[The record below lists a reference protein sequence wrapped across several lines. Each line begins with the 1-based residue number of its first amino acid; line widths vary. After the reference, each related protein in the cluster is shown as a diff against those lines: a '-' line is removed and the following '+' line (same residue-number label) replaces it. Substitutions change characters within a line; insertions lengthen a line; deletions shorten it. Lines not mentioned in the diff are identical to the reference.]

1 MLGIIIPVL
10 EEELE
15 SFKENL
21 YRLKNC
27 LNQAQIKKY
36 QICVIVQTTNQ
47 ILLEASNNVIYKKVP
62 YRSVS
67 HARNIG
73 LDTLSHECEYMYFLD
88 QDALPTVSFLQQA
101 KINMDNKLDVWS
113 GKIFW
118 TSDSCDHCL
127 HEDSKSIL
135 LNSFFVPFT
144 SFLGCYFFKSN
155 LIVGHDIR
163 FNENLGP
170 AEDTYLKTGEDILFI
185 CEFFS
190 KHQIFY
196 YLSCPNLKVFHP
208 KRPADNSKTLM
219 YLDGQ
224 AAAAKHCITCQ
235 DLNFRIRLASLLY
248 YCLFIINGFKKFIF
262 NETEGFLI
270 FRKRIYTIFHKF
282 DITSKDCPKKM

>member
-21 YRLKNC
+21 YRLQNC
-27 LNQAQIKKY
+27 LNQAQIEKY

-47 ILLEASNNVIYKKVP
+47 ILLESANNVIYKKVS

-73 LDTLSHECEYMYFLD
+73 LDALAFKCEYLYFLD
-88 QDALPTVSFLQQA
+88 QDALPSLELLKQA
-101 KINMDNKLDVWS
+101 KENMNKKLDVWS

-118 TSDSCDHCL
+118 TSDTCNDCSN
-127 HEDSKSIL
+127 EGSSNIL
-135 LNSFFVPFT
+135 LNSFFMPFNT
-144 SFLGCYFFKSN
+144 FLGCYFFKSSLVSSYG
-155 LIVGHDIR
+155 LI

-170 AEDTYLKTGEDILFI
+170 AEDTYLKSGEDILFI
-185 CEFFS
+185 CKFFS
-190 KHQIFY
+190 KNKIYNYLFY
-196 YLSCPNLKVFHP
+196 PNLKVLHP

-224 AAAAKHCITCQ
+224 AAVAKHCISSHEFI
-235 DLNFRIRLASLLY
+235 FRIRLAMFVY
-248 YCLFIINGFKKFIF
+248 FCLFIVNGLKKFIF
-262 NETEGFLI
+262 NEASGLLI
-270 FRKRIYTIFHKF
+270 FKARILSLVTRF
-282 DITSKDCPKKM
+282 DIDSKKKN

>member
-27 LNQAQIKKY
+27 LNQAQIEKY

-47 ILLEASNNVIYKKVP
+47 ILLEASNNVIYKKVS

-73 LDTLSHECEYMYFLD
+73 LDALAFKCEYLYFLD
-88 QDALPTVSFLQQA
+88 QDALPSLKLLKQA
-101 KINMDNKLDVWS
+101 KENMNKKLDVWS

-118 TSDSCDHCL
+118 TSDTCNDCSY
-127 HEDSKSIL
+127 EDSNNIL
-135 LNSFFVPFT
+135 LNSFFMPFNT
-144 SFLGCYFFKSN
+144 FLGCYFFKSSLVSSHG
-155 LIVGHDIR
+155 LI

-170 AEDTYLKTGEDILFI
+170 AEDTYLKSGEDILFI

-190 KHQIFY
+190 KNKIFY
-196 YLSCPNLKVFHP
+196 YLSYPNLKVLHP
-208 KRPADNSKTLM
+208 KRPSDNSKTLM

-224 AAAAKHCITCQ
+224 AAVAKHCVSSQELI
-235 DLNFRIRLASLLY
+235 FRIRLAWFVY
-248 YCLFIINGFKKFIF
+248 FCLFIINGFKKFIF
-262 NETEGFLI
+262 NEASGLFI
-270 FRKRIYTIFHKF
+270 FKARVRTLVTRF
-282 DITSKDCPKKM
+282 DIYSKEHKK